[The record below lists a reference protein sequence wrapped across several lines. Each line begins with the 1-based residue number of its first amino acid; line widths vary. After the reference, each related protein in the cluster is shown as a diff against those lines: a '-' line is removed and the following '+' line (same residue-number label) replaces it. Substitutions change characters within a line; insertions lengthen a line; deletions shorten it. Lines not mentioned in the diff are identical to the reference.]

1 MWQSAVTEA
10 AVDSLWR
17 GSVLHSY
24 DVPYVVAGGVQGGQ
38 YFVWTILFLI
48 FFGLIMRGQCSL
60 FFVWTAGFLKNPAKR
75 TYSETS
81 PAVRYGMPVSLII
94 ALPVSAFLIYGT
106 EAVAF
111 PYLWILAVLC
121 AYVVLRLA
129 VTRCITY
136 VTGEKEFVTA
146 VNRMA
151 GVFVILAV
159 MVFCVIYLAGMF
171 LPEAYPALRGTVSP
185 AVAALLGLVYLTEH
199 IRIIFAFKEPLL
211 LSILYLCTL
220 EILPIALAVATILK
234 F

>member
-60 FFVWTAGFLKNPAKR
+60 FFAWTAGFLKNPAKR

-81 PAVRYGMPVSLII
+81 PAVRYG
-94 ALPVSAFLIYGT
+94 LPVSAFLIYGT